1 MISKSTLDP
10 ATKKMLDELLNK
22 SPKDLTPDDIAFLLA
37 RRDYLN
43 DNEMKAIPVIEE
55 AEYVVNKKKL
65 EKYGDGAVDA
75 DDVLEPKKKAK
86 RKYLK

>member
-22 SPKDLTPDDIAFLLA
+22 SPKDLTPDEIAFLLA

-43 DNEMKAIPVIEE
+43 DNEMKAIPVIQE
-55 AEYVVNKKKL
+55 AEVIK
-65 EKYGDGAVDA
+65 
-75 DDVLEPKKKAK
+75 PKAK